1 MRTRLVEVS
10 FVSIGL
16 VIGVIL
22 ALQIGTTPVYVG
34 SYPLD
39 QIEVQKQL
47 LTTFSTEQEQLKRR
61 LEDVQARRDEVRA
74 IIERH
79 SSPQLVE
86 ELGELKSYAGFDT
99 VSGHGVRITLNDKA
113 IDRINYTSL
122 NQYFVQAADLRDL
135 MNALFLQDAQAIS
148 INGRRVLPL
157 TAVQSAFDTIFVGN
171 LQISAPFVVEAVG
184 NPEALKYALTLLP
197 KKEISI
203 YTEDVSELTI
213 APQETLR
220 PLNYL
225 SLTQQ

>member
-135 MNALFLQDAQAIS
+135 TNALFLQDAQAIS